1 MKMKN
6 KQAERYNEISTI
18 TTAIRSASDQL
29 QRYAVDLDDEI
40 YDLYEVCALGG
51 LEECQYQ
58 SLLEAVCLV
67 YTKVLIARNTC
78 NEIKNL
84 DLRKEVK

>member
-1 MKMKN
+1 MSEN
-6 KQAERYNEISTI
+6 KAAERYNELSTI
-18 TTAIRSASDQL
+18 TTNIRSIADQL
-29 QRYAVDLDDEI
+29 QRYALDLDEKI
-40 YDLYEVCALGG
+40 YDLYEVCTLGG

-58 SLLEAVCLV
+58 ALLEAVCLV
-67 YTKVLIARNTC
+67 YTRVLIARNEC